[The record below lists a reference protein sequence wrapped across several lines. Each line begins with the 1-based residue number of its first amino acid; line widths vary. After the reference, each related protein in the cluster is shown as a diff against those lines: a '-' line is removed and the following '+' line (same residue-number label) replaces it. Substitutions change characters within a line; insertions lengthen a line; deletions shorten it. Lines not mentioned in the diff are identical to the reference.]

1 MLEIADVIVDLRGKH
16 SRVIA
21 GAFFRGSLSILPLTP
36 ETQADERQERSDG
49 REHKNQ

>member
-1 MLEIADVIVDLRGKH
+1 VIVDLGRKH
-16 SRVIA
+16 PRVID